1 MRKFF
6 LETERLGFSHWEEG
20 DLPLARQLWGEAEV
34 TRYICASG
42 VFSPGEIEA
51 RLRTEIDNTK
61 NMVSNIF
68 RYLKKLRKNWSA
80 AVVCGRAIRK
90 MLWNWESI

>member
-6 LETERLGFSHWEEG
+6 LETERLVFSHWEEG

-42 VFSPGEIEA
+42 VFSPEEIEA
-51 RLRTEIDNTK
+51 RLRAEIDNNK
-61 NMVSNIF
+61 KFGVQYF
-68 RYLKKLRKNWSA
+68 PVFEKLRKNWSA